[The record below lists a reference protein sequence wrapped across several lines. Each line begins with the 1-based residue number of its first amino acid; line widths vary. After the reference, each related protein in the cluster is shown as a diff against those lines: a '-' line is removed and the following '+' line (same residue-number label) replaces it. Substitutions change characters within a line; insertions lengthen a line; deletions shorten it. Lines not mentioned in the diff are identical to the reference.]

1 MKLLR
6 LILPITLFILSGV
19 LAWVEGEMTSINIVF
34 AIWLSVSVVS
44 LLIGAFVSIGWA
56 LGGFDD

>member
-19 LAWVEGEMTSINIVF
+19 LAYIIDEVKIGSFILFFIIYLLLLFSMSICPIT
-34 AIWLSVSVVS
+34 
-44 LLIGAFVSIGWA
+44 LIWA